1 MRRLKVVVT
10 GAVCVAVLGAGVWFW
25 MPGAEADIRLRPND
39 PEVVAHGQKIYRAQ
53 GAPCHGP
60 GLGGQANWRER
71 LPNGRLPAP
80 PHDKSGHTWHH
91 PDAQL
96 FDLTKRGPAAVVG
109 GSYESDMPAY
119 AGILSDEDIVA
130 VLSFIKSTWPGKTQ
144 RRHDDINMR
153 TKKPGN

>member
-1 MRRLKVVVT
+1 MVRRFTWPNAHPATARGWGGKPT
-10 GAVCVAVLGAGVWFW
+10 GANACPTDA
-25 MPGAEADIRLRPND
+25 
-39 PEVVAHGQKIYRAQ
+39 
-53 GAPCHGP
+53 
-60 GLGGQANWRER
+60 
-71 LPNGRLPAP
+71 AP

-144 RRHDDINMR
+144 RRHDDINMQ